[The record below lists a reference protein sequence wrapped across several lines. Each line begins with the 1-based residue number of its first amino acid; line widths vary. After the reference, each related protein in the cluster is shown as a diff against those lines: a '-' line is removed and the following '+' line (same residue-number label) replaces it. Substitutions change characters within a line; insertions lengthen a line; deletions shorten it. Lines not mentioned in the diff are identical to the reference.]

1 MNSILQELKSQ
12 SYLNVIPSDKY
23 TDKLINMV
31 QIIEAEKKKK
41 KLIKNSII
49 AVIALIVISTLY
61 TMYQDGAKERA
72 RVEREAERKA
82 KIEKQEAERK
92 AKVEEQRKKDNI
104 YRVKHTIFID
114 KKINTVKN
122 NLVASLNNESID
134 TTKETFYINK
144 LTKLFNEEENKLI
157 SNIENMCTNEA
168 GKETEAIDECI
179 KNNKQE
185 AVKRI
190 PSVKKDLIDNIKKSI
205 LDLKF
210 LERNS
215 KLQKSIDT
223 IKGKLQNEK
232 KALKTYTIQSD
243 SYIINGKNLPA
254 SLEKNIENT
263 NYNIENYQHQI
274 KHYKNN
280 MKSEK
285 LEIVKPTNLKKK
297 KKLSQIKPKSVY
309 KLKQKE
315 PIQKAVVQK
324 EPIQKEVIQKSSS
337 NNISLQVK
345 ELQTKIDNIY
355 IDGGIPSATLLNELK
370 ALKELQKQQ

>member
-61 TMYQDGAKERA
+61 NKYQEGAQEREH
-72 RVEREAERKA
+72 VEREAERKA
-82 KIEKQEAERK
+82 EIEKQEAERK
-92 AKVEEQRKKDNI
+92 AKIEKQRKKDNI

-114 KKINTVKN
+114 EKINAVKN
-122 NLVASLNNESID
+122 NLVASINNESMD

-157 SNIENMCTNEA
+157 SNIENICKNEA
-168 GKETEAIDECI
+168 GKETEVIDECI
-179 KNNKQE
+179 KNNKKE

-190 PSVKKDLIDNIKKSI
+190 PNVKKDLIANIKKSI

-215 KLQKSIDT
+215 KIQKIIDT
-223 IKGKLQNEK
+223 ISSKLQNEK
-232 KALKTYTIQSD
+232 NILRKYTSQSD
-243 SYIINGKNLPA
+243 SYIINGENIPA
-254 SLEKNIENT
+254 SLENNIKNT
-263 NYNIENYQHQI
+263 HYNIENYQHHI
-274 KHYKNN
+274 KHYKRIIRSKN
-280 MKSEK
+280 
-285 LEIVKPTNLKKK
+285 LEISKPANLEKKNKVSQVK
-297 KKLSQIKPKSVY
+297 QESVY
-309 KLKQKE
+309 KLKE
-315 PIQKAVVQK
+315 K
-324 EPIQKEVIQKSSS
+324 EPIQKEVVKKQVVQEEIVQKSSS
-337 NNISLQVK
+337 DDIVLQIK
-345 ELQTKIDNIY
+345 ELQGEIDNIY
-355 IDGGIPSATLLNELK
+355 IDGGTPNTTLLDKLK
-370 ALKELQKQQ
+370 ALKRQQ